1 MNRSERLYHNRRV
14 RARHVRRLYEEH
26 RCYFQRP
33 SRGSRG
39 PQWRWKPMCKLTMN
53 GCPKAWDV
61 AMHTRPAR
69 HRASHMLQLTLRGRE
84 FDRTDFSD
92 YRRPYIYYW

>member
-1 MNRSERLYHNRRV
+1 
-14 RARHVRRLYEEH
+14 
-26 RCYFQRP
+26 
-33 SRGSRG
+33 
-39 PQWRWKPMCKLTMN
+39 
-53 GCPKAWDV
+53 
-61 AMHTRPAR
+61 MHTRPAR